1 MEERLNE
8 LEKKVEKLEDTLNS
22 YSLSNNEKMTQI
34 LNSVTRI
41 EEKLEGRKDEDK
53 AKSELADE
61 KINSI
66 KVRVTKLE
74 DNQSWIVKAIIMEV
88 IAVIALIVTTFIK
101 RGI

>member
-74 DNQSWIVKAIIMEV
+74 DNQSWIVKAVIMEV

>member
-34 LNSVTRI
+34 LSSVTRI

-61 KINSI
+61 KINGI

-74 DNQSWIVKAIIMEV
+74 DTQSWIVKAIIMEV

>member
-61 KINSI
+61 KINGI

-74 DNQSWIVKAIIMEV
+74 DTQSWIVKAIIMEV